1 MSYLFIILE
10 SEVRSV
16 TFSFFR
22 VSNIHHSSHKF
33 IISCQWFLKQWIS
46 VLQYCVHGSVSAKVL
61 LVCWHFTCMCWQK
74 KNKYEM
80 WVCLVYVAGLSR
92 VHA

>member
-1 MSYLFIILE
+1 MSKCQSQISLERKLFVCMSYLFIILE

-61 LVCWHFTCMCWQK
+61 LVC
-74 KNKYEM
+74 
-80 WVCLVYVAGLSR
+80 
-92 VHA
+92 